1 MGNSPSSPKVTAQDK
16 AILQVKLQ
24 KDKLVKYQ
32 RKSTVLI
39 RSEYNRVKV
48 LLREGDKESAK
59 MLLKK
64 VKYQEKLIEDV
75 NNQMFN
81 LENMLQNIEFKLI
94 EKEFLKGLQNGNTI
108 LKKLNKE
115 MKVDDVEQLL
125 EEVHESIAYQQEIE
139 ETLAN
144 ATIGMDLEDEIDEE
158 LKQMEMDAIKGGEI
172 DMPSVQGLPEIKERQ
187 TKEEAN
193 AEEVQETKES
203 RTALLA

>member
-1 MGNSPSSPKVTAQDK
+1 MGNSPSSPKVTAQDR

-48 LLREGDKESAK
+48 LLREGNKESAK
-59 MLLKK
+59 LLLKK

-108 LKKLNKE
+108 LTKLNKE
-115 MKVDDVEQLL
+115 MNVDDVEQLL
-125 EEVHESIAYQQEIE
+125 DEVRESIAYQQEIE

-158 LKQMEMDAIKGGEI
+158 LKQMEKDAIKRDEI

-193 AEEVQETKES
+193 AKGVQETKES